1 MSSNDKK
8 KWVVWG
14 FEASPFYLKVLAM
27 SRFKHLPFRRIPLD
41 GGFRENWRYEFRK
54 QKLVSGKLALT
65 WPKITELDE
74 FPAVPYIFGPNGEN
88 IYDSTSIAHWLDKQ
102 APVSEQTSDLAPIE
116 DKALAFIISL
126 IDEYADEYGL
136 YMVHHY
142 RWKVAGSDTM
152 MGENFAY
159 ENRKT
164 FGPLKKLLEIFV
176 RVRQT
181 YRCPYLFSVAPKG
194 FQLSE
199 KSKTLIQPPS
209 RKGFPPTHDLLEE
222 SYQNLLA
229 AIEPLLK
236 CQPYL
241 LGNRFT
247 LADASIYGQLEMNM
261 ADPSAAKIIKQQ
273 APETYKWLARIEK
286 GDFSASKPDGKL
298 TIDSSLTSLLTEIC
312 RVFVPLMQQ
321 NYKAYQGCR
330 KRGETLFNEK
340 AFWKNRSLYN
350 GQLDGTPFRAV
361 VKSFQVKIWLEL
373 RKQWTALNKAEKE
386 QVEKH
391 LPTDHGLDRDI

>member
-1 MSSNDKK
+1 MTSDNEK

-14 FEASPFYLKVLAM
+14 YEASPFYLKVLTM
-27 SRFKHLPFRRIPLD
+27 CRCKKLPFRRLPTD
-41 GGFRENWRYEFRK
+41 GGFRENWRHEFRR
-54 QKLVSGKLALT
+54 QKLISGKLALT
-65 WPKITELDE
+65 WPKMTELDE
-74 FPAVPYIFGPNGEN
+74 FPTVPFLFGPDGEN
-88 IYDSTSIAHWLDKQ
+88 IYDSTSIAHWLDRQ
-102 APVSEQTSDLAPIE
+102 APVTEKTPDLTPMA
-116 DKALAFIISL
+116 DRALAFVISL
-126 IDEYADEYGL
+126 IDEYADEFGL

-142 RWKVAGSDTM
+142 RWKVSGSDTM

-194 FQLSE
+194 FRLSE

-209 RKGFPPTHDLLEE
+209 RKGFPPTHDLLEK
-222 SYQNLLA
+222 SYLNLLA
-229 AIEPLLK
+229 AIEPVLK
-236 CQPYL
+236 SQPYL

-261 ADPSAAKIIKQQ
+261 ADPSATNIIRQQ
-273 APETYKWLARIEK
+273 APETYNWLARIEK
-286 GDFSASKPDGKL
+286 GDFSSSDPEGKL
-298 TIDSSLTSLLTEIC
+298 AIDSSLAPLLKEIS

-321 NYKAYQGCR
+321 NHKAYLDCIA
-330 KRGETLFNEK
+330 RGETLFNEK
-340 AFWKNRSLYN
+340 AFWKNRSLYD
-350 GQLDGTPFRAV
+350 GELDGTPFRAV
-361 VKSFQVKIWLEL
+361 VKSFQVKTWLEL
-373 RKQWTALNKAEKE
+373 RKQWAALNAAEKK

-391 LPTDHGLDRDI
+391 LPADHGLDRDI